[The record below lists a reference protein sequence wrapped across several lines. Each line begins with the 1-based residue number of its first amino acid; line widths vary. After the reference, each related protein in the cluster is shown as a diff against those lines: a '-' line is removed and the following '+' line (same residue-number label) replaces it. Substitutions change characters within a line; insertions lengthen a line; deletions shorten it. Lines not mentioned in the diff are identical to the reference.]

1 MPTYQYRCK
10 DCKAFME
17 LHQSF
22 YDDSIPDCVKCEKP
36 MSKVIQA
43 TPAIF
48 RGGGW
53 GGSK

>member
-1 MPTYQYRCK
+1 MSPVYIFKCYKCSKQESIYFGFNDK
-10 DCKAFME
+10 HEVDCECGNA
-17 LHQSF
+17 
-22 YDDSIPDCVKCEKP
+22 
-36 MSKVIQA
+36 MSKVIGA

>member
-1 MPTYQYRCK
+1 MPIYQFKCFKCDEQKNMYFGFDDKHEIKC
-10 DCKAFME
+10 DCGN
-17 LHQSF
+17 
-22 YDDSIPDCVKCEKP
+22 D
-36 MSKVIQA
+36 MSKVIGV